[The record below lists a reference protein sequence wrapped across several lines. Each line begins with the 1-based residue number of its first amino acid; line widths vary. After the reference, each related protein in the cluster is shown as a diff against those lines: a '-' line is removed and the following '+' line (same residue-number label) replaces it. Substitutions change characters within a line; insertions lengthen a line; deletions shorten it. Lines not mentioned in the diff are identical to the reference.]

1 MLVVPFAHDQF
12 DNAER
17 VRRLGVAK
25 AVSRSGYTARA
36 AEPLLKMLLENHSY
50 EQAALD
56 VSNIVRAERGDAVA
70 AQAIDEYARGH

>member
-25 AVSRSGYTARA
+25 VIPRSKYNARTAEA
-36 AEPLLKMLLENHSY
+36 MLQSLLETSSY
-50 EQAALD
+50 KQSAIE
-56 VSNIVRAERGDAVA
+56 VSKIVREERGSALA
-70 AQAIDEYARGH
+70 AQAIDEYVRRA

>member
-25 AVSRSGYTARA
+25 AVPRSRYSAGTAQA
-36 AEPLLKMLLENHSY
+36 LLKTLIENKSY
-50 EQAALD
+50 QQAALN
-56 VSNIVRAERGDAVA
+56 VSNVIRAERGDAVA
-70 AQAIDEYARGH
+70 AQAIDEFAGRH